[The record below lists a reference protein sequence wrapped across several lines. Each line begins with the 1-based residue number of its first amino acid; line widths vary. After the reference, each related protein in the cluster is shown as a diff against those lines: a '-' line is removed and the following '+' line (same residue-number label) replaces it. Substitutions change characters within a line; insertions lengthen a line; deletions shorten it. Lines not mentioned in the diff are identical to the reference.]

1 MIVAAREP
9 IWLLDQ
15 GGPLVWVQAA
25 LAFFGVVMLL
35 ERLFFF
41 HRARLNVGDLLLGL
55 SNHVRRKAFAE
66 ALHEAGRV
74 PGPVGRVTHAILLRH
89 HLERADLRAIAQEA
103 GQLEVPRIEKGIRG
117 ILGVA
122 LLAPLAGM
130 LGTVL
135 GLLET
140 FQLMGGQG
148 GFASPAELSTGVFQ
162 ALITTAVGLT
172 VAIPMYLFYLY
183 LLGRALRLVHRIER
197 AGIEMVNIIA
207 DARDERDI
215 VSFRE
220 EKAAIGTGKAGT
232 GAKA

>member
-1 MIVAAREP
+1 MIPEQM
-9 IWLLDQ
+9 WLLDQ
-15 GGPLVWVQAA
+15 GGPLVWVQAG
-25 LAFFGVVMLL
+25 LAFFGAVMLL

-74 PGPVGRVTHAILLRH
+74 PGPVGRVTHAVLLRH
-89 HLERADLRAIAQEA
+89 HLARADLRAIAQEA

-148 GFASPAELSTGVFQ
+148 GFASPAELSNGVFQ

-183 LLGRALRLVHRIER
+183 LLGRAMRLIHRIER
-197 AGIEMVNIIA
+197 AGIEIVNIIA
-207 DARDERDI
+207 DAREERGI

-220 EKAAIGTGKAGT
+220 EKAAIGTNKADK

>member
-1 MIVAAREP
+1 M
-9 IWLLDQ
+9 WLLDQ
-15 GGPLVWVQAA
+15 GGPLIWVQAA
-25 LAFFGVVMLL
+25 LAIAGGVLLL
-35 ERLFFF
+35 ERMFFF
-41 HRARLNVGDLLLGL
+41 HRARLNVGDVLIGL

-74 PGPVGRVTHAILLRH
+74 PGPVGRVLHAVLLRH
-89 HLERADLRAIAQEA
+89 HLGRADLRAIAQES
-103 GQLEVPRIEKGIRG
+103 GQLEVPRIEKNIRAV
-117 ILGVA
+117 LGVA

-148 GFASPAELSTGVFQ
+148 GFASPAEISAGVFQ

-172 VAIPMYLFYLY
+172 VAIPNYLFYLY
-183 LLGRALRLVHRIER
+183 LLGRAQRLVHRIER
-197 AGIEMVNIIA
+197 AGIEMVNMLA
-207 DARDERDI
+207 DSHEERDI

-220 EKAAIGTGKAGT
+220 ERAAISSARTEKAG
-232 GAKA
+232 KP